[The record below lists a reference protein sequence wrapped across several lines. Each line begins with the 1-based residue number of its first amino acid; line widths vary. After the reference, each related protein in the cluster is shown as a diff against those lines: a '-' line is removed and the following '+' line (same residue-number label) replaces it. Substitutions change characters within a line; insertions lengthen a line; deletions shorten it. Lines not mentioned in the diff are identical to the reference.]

1 MKIGLPSSP
10 GMPGISMRCTG
21 SSRRSRASSVYG
33 SRTSPDT
40 KSSNSPKSSRSSKSC
55 TECSLTCW
63 VRDGLDLGVLVELGD
78 TVLASDTAGL
88 VSTERRI
95 GAVARCTVD
104 AQEARTK
111 PLGHGQRMIDRTRHH
126 IARKAVTAIVG
137 DAHRVVLILVRN
149 DDKHWAEDLFLGDG
163 HRV

>member
-55 TECSLTCW
+55 TEFSLTCW
-63 VRDGLDLGVLVELGD
+63 VGDGLDLGVLVEPGD

-88 VSTERRI
+88 VSTEWGI
-95 GAVARCTVD
+95 GAVARCAVD
-104 AQEARTK
+104 AEEAGTQA
-111 PLGHGQRMIDRTRHH
+111 LGHSEG
-126 IARKAVTAIVG
+126 
-137 DAHRVVLILVRN
+137 VV
-149 DDKHWAEDLFLGDG
+149 E
-163 HRV
+163 